1 MHFHLPVYILV
12 FSILFLFFTFISVY
26 ACINVCVCACMHSN
40 VHLKV
45 CLLRG
50 EDIGSFRDE
59 VTGSGEVLNMDPGNK
74 MLSSTRVV
82 NTLYH

>member
-1 MHFHLPVYILV
+1 
-12 FSILFLFFTFISVY
+12 
-26 ACINVCVCACMHSN
+26 MHSN
-40 VHLKV
+40 VHSKV